1 VVVGCFVTG
10 AILTPPDMIS
20 QFMLAIP
27 LWLLYEVGVFVARFV
42 RPQATEEDDD
52 EVDDYA
58 TLADKTEGSGD

>member
-1 VVVGCFVTG
+1 
-10 AILTPPDMIS
+10 MIS